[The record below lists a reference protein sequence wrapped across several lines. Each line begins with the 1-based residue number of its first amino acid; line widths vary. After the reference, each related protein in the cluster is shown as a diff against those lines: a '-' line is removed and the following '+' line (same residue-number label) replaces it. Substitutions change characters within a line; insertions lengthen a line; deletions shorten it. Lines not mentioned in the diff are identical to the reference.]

1 MVKVSRSN
9 NIEWFWLSRYLF
21 ALFLTEE
28 TLYNIE
34 RKQTMAHYCTLYVDN
49 GQYYTVSRWTPD
61 PFRYFFDS
69 VALWRLPLVV
79 SLRAVLNHI
88 WQRCPVAYSA
98 EVATH
103 THVKLL
109 KNRLQIA
116 EKQNYSTPSYHLQSD
131 LAHKESMIVLAKK
144 NSQCMSDL
152 KFLRQKHLLTYN
164 CSFVA

>member
-1 MVKVSRSN
+1 MNADELWRTT
-9 NIEWFWLSRYLF
+9 
-21 ALFLTEE
+21 AL
-28 TLYNIE
+28 I
-34 RKQTMAHYCTLYVDN
+34 YVDN
-49 GQYYTVSRWTPD
+49 EQYYTVSQRTPD
-61 PFRYFFDS
+61 KEVWPNPFRYFFDS

-109 KNRLQIA
+109 KNRLHIA
-116 EKQNYSTPSYHLQSD
+116 EKLNYSTPSYHLRSV
-131 LAHKESMIVLAKK
+131 LAHKESMIVLAKT

-164 CSFVA
+164 CSFVV